1 MQPLKLVGYV
11 GVEGAG
17 WLDHGFQAPI
27 CHGATVYVTSVPE
40 NHAKDKICFDQRSV
54 SNETVYEQSW
64 TSESSKS
71 LVFQLSALFIFLSA
85 QQLPPSSSLRAD

>member
-1 MQPLKLVGYV
+1 MNSYLEVVIAWAVARVHNSYLSVYLVFMLGCSRSKLAGYV

-54 SNETVYEQSW
+54 SNETVYEQS
-64 TSESSKS
+64 
-71 LVFQLSALFIFLSA
+71 
-85 QQLPPSSSLRAD
+85 